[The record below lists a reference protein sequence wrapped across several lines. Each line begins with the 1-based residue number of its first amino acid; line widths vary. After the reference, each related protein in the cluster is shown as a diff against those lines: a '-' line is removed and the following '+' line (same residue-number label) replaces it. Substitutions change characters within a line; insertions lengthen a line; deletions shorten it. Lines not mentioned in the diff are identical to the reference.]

1 MKKLLSVFFA
11 LFIGSVMVAQ
21 TSVSGSVIEAK
32 TGEPIPGANIKV
44 VGKSIGTT
52 TDFDGN
58 FSLKIAQDPPFSI
71 EISLIGYS
79 STEVEITQNNQELS
93 VSLDESA
100 TALDEVVVSASRT
113 PERILESP
121 VTIERMDVREIKNT
135 SSPTF
140 YDGLENLK
148 GVDVNTNS
156 FTFKSVNTRGFATFA
171 NTRFMQ

>member
-1 MKKLLSVFFA
+1 MKKLLSIIFV
-11 LFIGSVMVAQ
+11 LFMGSVMFAQ
-21 TSVSGSVIEAK
+21 TSITGTVKEAK
-32 TGEPIPGANIKV
+32 TGEPIPGANVKV
-44 VGKSIGTT
+44 SGKSIGTT

-58 FSLKIAQDPPFSI
+58 FSFKVAQNPPFTL
-71 EISLIGYS
+71 EISLIGYA
-79 STEVEITQNNQELS
+79 STKVEITQSEQRVS
-93 VSLDESA
+93 VMLDESA

-113 PERILESP
+113 PERVLESP

-156 FTFKSVNTRGFATFA
+156 
-171 NTRFMQ
+171 